1 MASAAAPARPQD
13 DALLPV
19 RQKGLLTIG
28 IMLAMLMQI
37 LDTTIAN
44 VALPHMQTSLG
55 ATIDSITWVLTSY
68 LVASAAAIPLT
79 GWLAD
84 RIGSRELFL
93 AAVVFFIVASML
105 CGIATSLE
113 QMVFFRVLQGI
124 AAAFIGP
131 LSQTA
136 MLDINPTHRHGQAMA
151 IWSLGAVLGPIL
163 GPLIGG
169 YLTEYYNWRWVF
181 FVNLP
186 IGALTFTI
194 LFLLLPGRSLRRRG
208 FDMFGFAFFALGVAA
223 LQLMLDRGQQ
233 LDWFESWEI
242 WLGLGATI
250 IGLWVLVVHVA
261 TGRDTI
267 ISARVFRDYNFVT
280 STIFMTVA
288 GALIFAS
295 MALLALM
302 LQGVFGYP
310 VIDTG
315 LVLAPRGLGVIVA
328 MGLAARLMGKIDSRL
343 LLAAGFGITAWSFLM
358 MTRWS
363 LDIDSW
369 EVISTGLVQG
379 FGFGLFIV
387 VVNTVAFATLPLDLR
402 AEASALLNLLR
413 SLGASVGIAICATL
427 VARNLQTSRSELGE
441 HITPFALPDL
451 GASLLGRYVSS
462 EEARM
467 LLIDRALNQEA
478 LMISYVNGYWLLMAM
493 AAAMV
498 PLALLSKP
506 VREGEEE
513 GEAQPAE

>member
-1 MASAAAPARPQD
+1 M
-13 DALLPV
+13 
-19 RQKGLLTIG
+19 
-28 IMLAMLMQI
+28 MLAMMMQI

-55 ATIDSITWVLTSY
+55 ATIDSVTWVLTSY

-93 AAVVFFIVASML
+93 TAVVFFIVSSML

-113 QMVFFRVLQGI
+113 QMVFFRILQGI
-124 AAAFIGP
+124 CAAFIGP

-136 MLDINPTHRHGQAMA
+136 MLDINPTHKHGQAMA

-194 LFLLLPGRSLRRRG
+194 LFLLLPGRPLKRRG
-208 FDMFGFAFFALGVAA
+208 FDLFGFAFFALGVAA

-233 LDWFESWEI
+233 LDWFNSWEI

-250 IGLWVLVVHVA
+250 IGLWVFIIHLI
-261 TGRDTI
+261 TGRETI
-267 ISARVFRDYNFVT
+267 VSRRIFKDYNFVG
-280 STIFMTVA
+280 SMLFMTVA

-315 LVLAPRGLGVIVA
+315 MVLAPRGLGVIVA
-328 MGLAARLMGKIDSRL
+328 MGIAARLMGKVDSRL
-343 LLAAGFGITAWSFLM
+343 LLFAGFAITAWSFLL

-369 EVISTGLVQG
+369 NVISTGLIQG

-402 AEASALLNLLR
+402 AEASALLNLVR
-413 SLGASVGIAICATL
+413 SLGASIGIAICATL
-427 VARNLQTSRSELGE
+427 VARNLQISHSELAE
-441 HITPFALPDL
+441 HVNPYALPDM
-451 GASLLGRYVSS
+451 GASILGRFVLSD
-462 EEARM
+462 EARL
-467 LLIDRALNQEA
+467 LLIDRAVNREA
-478 LMISYVNGYWLLMAM
+478 FMISYIDSYWLLMVL
-493 AAAMV
+493 AAAMA
-498 PLALLSKP
+498 PLALLTRP
-506 VREGEEE
+506 MREE
-513 GEAQPAE
+513 G

>member
-1 MASAAAPARPQD
+1 MASAAAPPAKD

-19 RQKGLLTIG
+19 RHKGLLTIG

-84 RIGSRELFL
+84 RVGSRELFL
-93 AAVVFFIVASML
+93 AAVVFFIIASML

-136 MLDINPTHRHGQAMA
+136 MLDINPTHKHGQAMA
-151 IWSLGAVLGPIL
+151 IWSLGAVMGPIL

-186 IGALTFTI
+186 LGALTFTI
-194 LFLLLPGRSLRRRG
+194 LFLLLPGRPLRRRG
-208 FDMFGFAFFALGVAA
+208 FDLFGFAFFALGVAA
-223 LQLMLDRGQQ
+223 LQLMLDRGQT

-242 WLGLGATI
+242 WVGLGATI
-250 IGLWVLVVHVA
+250 IGLWVLVVHVI
-261 TGRDTI
+261 TGRETI
-267 ISARVFRDYNFVT
+267 VSARIFRDYNFVT

-328 MGLAARLMGKIDSRL
+328 MGVAARLMGRVDSRI
-343 LLAAGFGITAWSFLM
+343 LLALGFGITAWSFLM

-369 EVISTGLVQG
+369 EVISTGLIQG

-427 VARNLQTSRSELGE
+427 VARNLQTSHAELGE
-441 HITPFALPDL
+441 HINPIDLPDM
-451 GASLLGRYVSS
+451 GASILGRYVGS

-498 PLALLSKP
+498 PLALLTKP
-506 VREGEEE
+506 MREEQGEP
-513 GEAQPAE
+513 QPAE

>member
-1 MASAAAPARPQD
+1 MASAAAPQQD

-19 RQKGLLTIG
+19 RHKGLLTLG
-28 IMLAMLMQI
+28 IMMAMTMQI
-37 LDTTIAN
+37 LDTTIVN

-55 ATIDSITWVLTSY
+55 ATIDSVTWVLTSY

-93 AAVVFFIVASML
+93 AAVVFFIIASML

-113 QMVFFRVLQGI
+113 QMVIFRIFQGI
-124 AAAFIGP
+124 CAAFIGP

-136 MLDINPTHRHGQAMA
+136 MLDINPTRKHGQAMA

-163 GPLIGG
+163 GPLVGG
-169 YLTEYYNWRWVF
+169 YLTEFYNWRWCF

-186 IGALTFTI
+186 LGVLTFTI
-194 LFLLLPGRSLRRRG
+194 LFLLLPGRPLKRRG
-208 FDMFGFAFFALGVAA
+208 FDLFGFAFFALGVAA

-233 LDWFESWEI
+233 LDWFNSWEI
-242 WLGLGATI
+242 WIGLGATI
-250 IGLWVLVVHVA
+250 IGLWVFVVHLA
-261 TGRDTI
+261 TGRNTI
-267 ISARVFRDYNFVT
+267 VSPRVFADYNFVT
-280 STIFMTVA
+280 AIVFMTVA

-295 MALLALM
+295 MAMLALM

-315 LVLAPRGLGVIVA
+315 MVLAPRGLGVIVA
-328 MGLAARLMGKIDSRL
+328 MAVAARLIGKVDSRIL
-343 LLAAGFGITAWSFLM
+343 LFAGFAITAWSFRM
-358 MTRWS
+358 MTGWS

-369 EVISTGLVQG
+369 DVISTGLIQG

-413 SLGASVGIAICATL
+413 SLGASIGIAICATL
-427 VARNLQTSRSELGE
+427 VARTLQINHSVLAE
-441 HITPFALPDL
+441 HVNPYALPDM
-451 GASLLGRYVSS
+451 GASILGRFVISD
-462 EEARM
+462 EARM
-467 LLIDRALNQEA
+467 MIIDRAINREA
-478 LMISYVNGYWLLMAM
+478 FMISFIDSFWLLMIM
-493 AAAMV
+493 AAAMA
-498 PLALLSKP
+498 PIALITRP
-506 VREGEEE
+506 MREEE
-513 GEAQPAE
+513 PGEPQPAE